1 MSMRILL
8 VEDHERL
15 ANYVKIGLEK
25 NRFLVDIAGNG
36 EEALLMLEESHYE
49 AVILDLGLPDCDG
62 LDVLRT
68 LRRRSHTIPVLVLT
82 SRIDTADKVVGLN
95 AGADDYLAKPFAL
108 EELIA
113 RLHALLRRPQEV
125 LGSALVLGNLEFDT
139 GARAVRVGDRN
150 IEFSRRE
157 MELLEHLMRRSGRVL
172 PKSVLASTL
181 SSRGDELSTNT
192 LEVLVHRV
200 RKKLRSSGALAKI
213 HTVHGVGYMMADLES

>member
-1 MSMRILL
+1 MRILL

>member
-1 MSMRILL
+1 MRILL
-8 VEDHERL
+8 VEDHKRL

-25 NRFLVDIAGNG
+25 NSFLVDIAGKG

-125 LGSALVLGNLEFDT
+125 LGSALVLGNVEFDT
-139 GARAVRVGDRN
+139 GARAVRIGDRN
-150 IEFSRRE
+150 MEFSRRE
-157 MELLEHLMRRSGRVL
+157 MELLEHLMRRGGRVL
-172 PKSVLASTL
+172 PKSVLESTL

-200 RKKLRSSGALAKI
+200 RKKLRGSGALVKI
-213 HTVHGVGYMMADLES
+213 HTVHGVGYMMADLDS